1 MLRNNYNCPNKDK
14 INCPTKYLNCRT
26 NWILKI
32 VTLKIPSPIFKNL
45 NKILLKSELNNLK
58 RKFKSQNIKLKNTR
72 QSMNNNQNKS
82 TF

>member
-45 NKILLKSELNNLK
+45 NKILLKSERNNFK
-58 RKFKSQNIKLKNTR
+58 RNSKVKTIN
-72 QSMNNNQNKS
+72 
-82 TF
+82 

>member
-32 VTLKIPSPIFKNL
+32 VTLKIQSPTFKNL
-45 NKILLKSELNNLK
+45 NKILLKSELNNFK
-58 RKFKSQNIKLKNTR
+58 RKFKSLNNKLKNTR
-72 QSMNNNQNKS
+72 PSTNSNQNKS
-82 TF
+82 AF